1 MRGYQADSSRY
12 WSSRGSVGKG
22 LFRILLLKKERHL
35 RIMDFDAE
43 IKSPRPGVN
52 DEMIVSLLRTNL
64 EIQTYFKH
72 TGHLLPNQ
80 GLFIH

>member
-1 MRGYQADSSRY
+1 
-12 WSSRGSVGKG
+12 
-22 LFRILLLKKERHL
+22 
-35 RIMDFDAE
+35 MDFDAE

-80 GLFIH
+80 GLFIHWVINISNKKIKTLCVYFIVTKDMNTP